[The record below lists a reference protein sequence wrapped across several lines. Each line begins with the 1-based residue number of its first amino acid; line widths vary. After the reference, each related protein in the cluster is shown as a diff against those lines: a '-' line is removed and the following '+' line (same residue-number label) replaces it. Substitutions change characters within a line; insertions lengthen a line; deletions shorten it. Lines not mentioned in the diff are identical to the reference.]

1 MPGLTNVMLL
11 VPFRDSISWQLV
23 FNTSAIF
30 YSIALVK
37 NTAPE
42 HLQPQSTYTVGLIF
56 PPLLSDYKAPRKSRD
71 LDRACLLGFAES
83 PHKYSGLL

>member
-23 FNTSAIF
+23 FNISAIF
-30 YSIALVK
+30 YGIASVK

-42 HLQPQSTYTVGLIF
+42 HLQPQSTYALGLIW
-56 PPLLSDYKAPRKSRD
+56 
-71 LDRACLLGFAES
+71 G
-83 PHKYSGLL
+83 YS

>member
-23 FNTSAIF
+23 FNISAIF
-30 YSIALVK
+30 YGIALVK

-42 HLQPQSTYTVGLIF
+42 HLQPQSTSAVGLIF
-56 PPLLSDYKAPRKSRD
+56 TRAPTPFYLIMKLSINHVIWI
-71 LDRACLLGFAES
+71 GFVC
-83 PHKYSGLL
+83 